1 MKRKRDSILRR
12 CRLIVGLVTILSAS
26 LFADI
31 GDSNRAVVLLRPDG
45 TSFWRTA
52 TNSVIAVPVDMPPMA
67 TSAILTVRGVK
78 YGKEYEISSSGD
90 FIVSLPPAVSAK
102 AENVYD
108 MTLAFNDGTVRT
120 AKLGLVQ
127 GYAKGADAS
136 ARVLSPKGDAK
147 WGAVTRR
154 AVLPIPCGMTS
165 VSVNGMEID
174 TGLGGDRGWLAIAL
188 SSGEEA
194 SLSAEAG
201 GEAYSAGLLGQSI
214 GLMLMVW

>member
-1 MKRKRDSILRR
+1 MKRKRDSIQRR

-26 LFADI
+26 LFADA
-31 GDSNRAVVLLRPDG
+31 GDSNRAVVLLRSDE
-45 TSFWRTA
+45 TSFWCTA

-127 GYAKGADAS
+127 GYAAGSGEGAVT
-136 ARVLSPKGDAK
+136 RVLAPKGDSK
-147 WGAVTRR
+147 WKGVHRR
-154 AVLPIPCGMTS
+154 AVLPIPYGMTS
-165 VSVNGMEID
+165 LTVNGVATD
-174 TGLGGDRGWLAIAL
+174 TGLGGAQGWYALAIA
-188 SSGEEA
+188 SDETA
-194 SLSAEAG
+194 VLSAET
-201 GEAYSAGLLGQSI
+201 GEAELLGLYDGFFMSFR
-214 GLMLMVW
+214 

>member
-1 MKRKRDSILRR
+1 MKRKRDSIQRR

-26 LFADI
+26 LFADA
-31 GDSNRAVVLLRPDG
+31 GDSNRAVVLLRSDE

-127 GYAKGADAS
+127 GYAAGSGEGAS
-136 ARVLSPKGDAK
+136 TRVLAPKGDAK
-147 WGAVTRR
+147 WKGVHRR
-154 AVLPIPCGMTS
+154 AVLPIPYGMTS
-165 VSVNGMEID
+165 LTVNGVATD
-174 TGLGGDRGWLAIAL
+174 TGLGGAQGWYALAIAPDETSVL
-188 SSGEEA
+188 SS
-194 SLSAEAG
+194 EAG
-201 GEAYSAGLLGQSI
+201 DAELFGLYDGFIMSFK
-214 GLMLMVW
+214 

>member
-12 CRLIVGLVTILSAS
+12 CRLIVGFVTILSAS
-26 LFADI
+26 LFADT
-31 GDSNRAVVLLRPDG
+31 GDSNRAVVLLRPDE

-127 GYAKGADAS
+127 GYAAGS
-136 ARVLSPKGDAK
+136 GE
-147 WGAVTRR
+147 GAVTRVLAPKGDTKWKGAHR
-154 AVLPIPCGMTS
+154 RTVLPIPYGMTS
-165 VSVNGMEID
+165 LTVNGVVTD
-174 TGLGGDRGWLAIAL
+174 TGLGGAQGWYALAIAPDQT
-188 SSGEEA
+188 A
-194 SLSAEAG
+194 VLSAEAG
-201 GEAYSAGLLGQSI
+201 DAELLGLYD
-214 GLMLMVW
+214 GLIMSFK

>member
-1 MKRKRDSILRR
+1 MKRQKDSILCR
-12 CRLIVGLVTILSAS
+12 CLLIVGLVTILSAS
-26 LFADI
+26 LFADT
-31 GDSNRAVVLLRPDG
+31 GDSNRAVVLLRPDE

-127 GYAKGADAS
+127 GYAAG
-136 ARVLSPKGDAK
+136 PGE
-147 WGAVTRR
+147 GAVTRVLAPKGDSKWKGAHR
-154 AVLPIPCGMTS
+154 RTVLPIPYGMTS
-165 VSVNGMEID
+165 LTVNGVATD
-174 TGLGGDRGWLAIAL
+174 TGLGGAQGWYALAIAPDQT
-188 SSGEEA
+188 A
-194 SLSAEAG
+194 VLSAEAG
-201 GEAYSAGLLGQSI
+201 DAELLGLYDGFVMSFR
-214 GLMLMVW
+214 